1 MNDHNL
7 DDLIIDEIE
16 PAQSNKTKSFLT
28 IIALAI
34 VVLIV
39 SIIFTK
45 VMLKAPE
52 EEQLL
57 FDQNETELISPDLT
71 LQSTPEPKEKSSEPI
86 ETPKEEDTLKIPE
99 ELSVSNV
106 TENIPAPEKEKEKNE
121 ISEELQETKVDPSP
135 MTVEKPAD
143 LPAPKPVETESEP
156 APAPMPKAE
165 EEKSTDILDIVEEPV
180 KTPEVPAAKPQI
192 KKVPKQTVHKRPAPV
207 RKQTV
212 QKQKPA
218 NVITRPHKTRA
229 TYTPRGNYY
238 IQVGAFSKTP
248 SKRFLNRIARSGFTY
263 TITKRSPRGLKKL
276 LIGPYSDKTSARRAL
291 KRVKDLINKR
301 AFLLKKK

>member
-16 PAQSNKTKSFLT
+16 PAQSNKAKSFLT

-57 FDQNETELISPDLT
+57 FEQNETELISPDLT
-71 LQSTPEPKEKSSEPI
+71 LQSAPEPKEQSNEPI
-86 ETPKEEDTLKIPE
+86 ERPKEENRLEIPE
-99 ELSVSNV
+99 ELSVEKV
-106 TENIPAPEKEKEKNE
+106 TEEIPTPVKETKE
-121 ISEELQETKVDPSP
+121 ISEEPQEAKVDPSP
-135 MTVEKPAD
+135 VTIEKPANVS
-143 LPAPKPVETESEP
+143 APKPVETESEP

-165 EEKSTDILDIVEEPV
+165 EEKSTDILEIVEEPA
-180 KTPEVPAAKPQI
+180 KTPAVPTTKPQI
-192 KKVPKQTVHKRPAPV
+192 TKVPKQTVHKRSTPV

-218 NVITRPHKTRA
+218 NVITRPQQTPTK
-229 TYTPRGNYY
+229 YTPRGNYY
-238 IQVGAFSKTP
+238 IQVGAFKKTP
-248 SKRFLNRIARSGFTY
+248 SKRFLKRIARSGFTY
-263 TITKRSPRGLKKL
+263 KITQRSPRGLKKL
-276 LIGPYSDKTSARRAL
+276 LIGPYSDKNSAKRAL
-291 KRVKDLINKR
+291 IRVKDLINKR